1 MLETWFKT
9 LKRSINYLHLAK
21 RQKLNNRFIIVLT
34 SSKSL
39 KNLKSILAIQIV
51 RSFLKD
57 GELKSKLLIQF
68 QDLINNQHLLEE
80 PITIQQ
86 INH

>member
-1 MLETWFKT
+1 M
-9 LKRSINYLHLAK
+9 HLAK